1 MYLRDSFAMINVYT
15 MLSNPCR

>member
-1 MYLRDSFAMINVYT
+1 MYLRDSFAMTNVYT